1 MPTNANRQPD
11 PAHRQWPAWAISVL
25 THSLAVTAVLVIA
38 GGRHRGATEQ
48 TTARAGI
55 VLRKF
60 EDATTSYHGE
70 DDAPQP
76 SSNADQPTLDAA
88 AGDAAERE
96 VAMAELASHLP
107 PRDAG
112 PAASGEVLGVT
123 PGGGPSGGGDALPGR
138 TIGGGATVSVFGVE
152 GTGHKFVYAFDRSV
166 SMTGAPLAAAK
177 AQLLASLSA
186 LGSTNQFQIV
196 FFNHRLKAFD
206 LTGGGAR
213 ITFANERTL
222 AAAQAFVES
231 IGADGGT
238 DRFLALR
245 HALRMEPD
253 VVFFL
258 TDADDAMTGG
268 ELQQIAR
275 LNERVGATV
284 CTIEFGR
291 GPERGG
297 DNFLKRLSR
306 MTGGQHGYVDT
317 TRLTRN

>member
-1 MPTNANRQPD
+1 MPTNADQPP
-11 PAHRQWPAWAISVL
+11 PAPPRQWPAWAISVL
-25 THSLAVTAVLVIA
+25 THSLIVTAALVIA
-38 GGRHRGATEQ
+38 SGRPRGATEE

-55 VLRKF
+55 VLRQF
-60 EDATTSYHGE
+60 DDSSTSYQGE
-70 DDAPQP
+70 DDLPQP
-76 SSNADQPTLDAA
+76 TSVADQPTLDAA
-88 AGDAAERE
+88 PADAAEHAA
-96 VAMAELASHLP
+96 AMADLASHLP
-107 PRDAG
+107 PQDAG

-123 PGGGPSGGGDALPGR
+123 PGGGQAGGGEALPGR

-177 AQLLASLSA
+177 SQLLASLAA
-186 LGSTNQFQIV
+186 LGGTNQFQIV
-196 FFNHRLKAFD
+196 FFNHRLKTFE
-206 LTGGGAR
+206 LNGGGSR

-222 AAAQAFVES
+222 AAAQAFVGS

-268 ELQQIAR
+268 ELQQITR
-275 LNERVGATV
+275 LNERVGATI